1 MNKISLGLLVFNE
14 NQNLEK
20 TIKKAFDDLKK
31 ISENFEIW
39 VFDNNSTDDSRNT
52 VRKLMKHHK
61 NLKLFCNEINLGYAN
76 NFSSAISNMNGEF
89 LFIID
94 GDGQYDISDIKNAI
108 EIMNKDRSD
117 ILFGIRKPR
126 RDPFIRILMSFFL
139 NILSNLILGSKL
151 KDINCGFRGI
161 RYFASKKIIINYKY
175 NFVNPEIYTLSVI
188 NNFKITEMKVNHYHR
203 EAGISYFN
211 GILKTTLTSMKMIK
225 YLYKLK
231 KKLKKN

>member
-1 MNKISLGLLVFNE
+1 MKKISLGLLVFNE

-31 ISENFEIW
+31 ICENFEIW
-39 VFDNNSTDDSRNT
+39 VFDNNSTDDTRNT
-52 VRKLMKHHK
+52 VKNLMKHHE

-108 EIMNKDRSD
+108 EIMNKDKSD

-126 RDPFIRILMSFFL
+126 RDPLIRILMSFFL

-175 NFVNPEIYTLSVI
+175 NFVNPEIYTLCII

-211 GILKTTLTSMKMIK
+211 GIFKTTLTSLKMIK